1 MAWGPVRGGRWARL
15 RRSRL
20 APVLS
25 AVLLGLSFP
34 PLHIPLLP
42 FVGLVP
48 LVLWVAALPA
58 DDRGRREA
66 LSGGFLFGA
75 VHFALLFHWVPVAL
89 LRSGGALRSAL
100 FAVPAFLVI
109 VTGLAALAAVAVWLL
124 HRGVRV
130 HHAPLGLVV
139 PVVWTA
145 LEWSRAH
152 LPGTLALPW
161 LGLGTSLTGFPE
173 LLGIAELVGGRGVT
187 FWIACVNGL
196 LAGLV
201 LRVRGQRPRRAAAVG
216 TALVVAVPAAW
227 GVWRAGTLEVR
238 PAATVAVVQPDAAG
252 RVKVGEDGEGN
263 GREAAAAAGQADA
276 GARAAM
282 APPSGAPDI
291 AHLLARLQPGE
302 VDVVVLPEL
311 FLRRDPR
318 SPEGVRA
325 AEALQEHVRDLDAP
339 ILFGGLAVDDGAS
352 AQPGQGGGDAR
363 AGDDAASEPAVPYNS
378 VFLMRRD
385 GLAGFRYDK
394 RRLVP
399 VVERIP
405 FLPSRAAGTLQAA
418 GAYGVGE
425 GWPLAEVAGARFG
438 ALVCYES
445 SYPEAARALRLE
457 GADVLV
463 NVTNDAWLGG
473 GPFLSRTV
481 ALWQHPAHL
490 VVRAVENRMGVVRAA
505 NTGISLFV
513 DPTGEVHER
522 TDLFVE
528 DLRTHP
534 VVTTDVETVFTR
546 YGDVVGNVSAL
557 VAAGLLFLAVAGV
570 GPRRATRRK
579 TAPSLDPS
587 RRDV

>member
-1 MAWGPVRGGRWARL
+1 MAWGPVRGEGWAGL
-15 RRSRL
+15 RRTRL
-20 APVLS
+20 GPVLS

-42 FVGLVP
+42 FIGLVP
-48 LVLWVAALPA
+48 LVLWVAGLPA

-124 HRGVRV
+124 HRGARV

-152 LPGTLALPW
+152 LPSTLALPW

-201 LRVRGQRPRRAAAVG
+201 LRVRGGRPWRAAAVG
-216 TALVVAVPAAW
+216 TALVTVVPAVW
-227 GVWRAGTLEVR
+227 GMWRAGTLEVR

-252 RVKVGEDGEGN
+252 RVKVGEGGEGD
-263 GREAAAAAGQADA
+263 GREAAAAGAQADA
-276 GARAAM
+276 GARAEIP
-282 APPSGAPDI
+282 PPSGAPDI
-291 AHLLARLQPGE
+291 AHLLARLQPGD
-302 VDVVVLPEL
+302 VDLVVLPEL
-311 FLRRDPR
+311 FLRSDPR
-318 SPEGVRA
+318 SPDGAWA
-325 AEALQEHVRDLDAP
+325 AEALQEHVRALDAP
-339 ILFGGLAVDDGAS
+339 VLFGGLAVDGTAS
-352 AQPGQGGGDAR
+352 PP
-363 AGDDAASEPAVPYNS
+363 AGDDAASGTTIPYNS

-405 FLPSRAAGTLQAA
+405 FLPSRAAGALQAA

-463 NVTNDAWLGG
+463 NLTNDAWLGG

-546 YGDVVGNVSAL
+546 YGDVVGSVSAL

-570 GPRRATRRK
+570 GPRRAARRK
-579 TAPSLDPS
+579 SAPSLDPS
-587 RRDV
+587 GRDV

>member
-1 MAWGPVRGGRWARL
+1 MGWGRAR
-15 RRSRL
+15 RTRL
-20 APVLS
+20 GPVLS

-48 LVLWVAALPA
+48 LVLWVDGLPA
-58 DDRGRREA
+58 DGRGRREA

-75 VHFALLFHWVPVAL
+75 VYFALLFHWVPVAL
-89 LRSGGALRSAL
+89 LRSGGALRSAV

-109 VTGLAALAAVAVWLL
+109 VVGLAALAAVAVWLL
-124 HRGVRV
+124 HRGARV

-152 LPGTLALPW
+152 LPSTLALPW
-161 LGLGTSLTGFPE
+161 LGLGSSLTGFPE
-173 LLGIAELVGGRGVT
+173 LMGIAEVVGGRGVT

-196 LAGLV
+196 LASLF
-201 LRVRGQRPRRAAAVG
+201 LRIRGGRPWPAAAVG
-216 TALVVAVPAAW
+216 TALVVALPMLW
-227 GVWRAGTLEVR
+227 GVWRVRTLEVR
-238 PAATVAVVQPDAAG
+238 PAATVAVVQPNAAG
-252 RVKVGEDGEGN
+252 RVKVGEG
-263 GREAAAAAGQADA
+263 
-276 GARAAM
+276 GA
-282 APPSGAPDI
+282 SDAPDI
-291 AHLLARLQPGE
+291 AHLLARLEPGA
-302 VDVVVLPEL
+302 VDLVVLPEL

-318 SPEGVRA
+318 SPDGAGA
-325 AEALQEHVRDLDAP
+325 ARTLQEHARGLGAP
-339 ILFGGLAVDDGAS
+339 VLFGGLAVDA
-352 AQPGQGGGDAR
+352 
-363 AGDDAASEPAVPYNS
+363 AASGVAVPYNS
-378 VFLMRRD
+378 VFLARRD

-405 FLPSRAAGTLQAA
+405 FLPSGAKGTLRAP

-425 GWPLAEVAGARFG
+425 GLPLAEVAGARFG

-463 NVTNDAWLGG
+463 NITNDAWLGG
-473 GPFLSRTV
+473 ELFLSRTV

-522 TDLFVE
+522 TGLFVQ
-528 DLRTHP
+528 DLRTHA
-534 VVTTDVETVFTR
+534 VLTTDVETVFTR
-546 YGDVVGNVSAL
+546 YGDVLGNVSAL
-557 VAAGLLFLAVAGV
+557 VAAGLLLLAVAGA
-570 GPRRATRRK
+570 GPGRAAAEN

-587 RRDV
+587 RQDV